1 MYICVYELSPS
12 FDVRFLVA
20 AMQGG
25 ASCRPVLHWSRPNE
39 TLLSGC
45 ALLPLQCVPLQRRPC
60 VLCSCLSP
68 SSVPR
73 RCFTSFFL
81 HLHPL
86 PAHLPLKELQVVWL
100 GGRSLPLS
108 RFAPFCCFAEVKTKN
123 PPNLAKKKRRQGL
136 SQNAYLCA
144 KYLMFWAPGRW
155 RTRRAICALKTDTSR
170 PQRATQW
177 HWRSGVGTAALAY
190 CLAYIATPPPP
201 ESAHMFWARVKIVYW
216 FYVW

>member
-1 MYICVYELSPS
+1 MRRCSRAAL
-12 FDVRFLVA
+12 FL
-20 AMQGG
+20 
-25 ASCRPVLHWSRPNE
+25 
-39 TLLSGC
+39 
-45 ALLPLQCVPLQRRPC
+45 PC
-60 VLCSCLSP
+60 SACLCSGGRVCRAAAFPLPPSPADVSHLSF
-68 SSVPR
+68 S
-73 RCFTSFFL
+73 TST
-81 HLHPL
+81 HPL

-108 RFAPFCCFAEVKTKN
+108 RFALFCCFAEVKTKKN
-123 PPNLAKKKRRQGL
+123 PPNLAKRKKRRQGL

-155 RTRRAICALKTDTSR
+155 RTRRAICAFKTDTSR

-177 HWRSGVGTAALAY
+177 RWRSGVGTAALAY
-190 CLAYIATPPPP
+190 WLAYIGTPPQPTL